1 MKRLIKISA
10 IIAAA
15 AAYLAAAANPDSPQ
29 APEKVSS
36 GRAPY
41 ATEIRVCASL
51 AESGA
56 AGFPESKYIRP
67 ITEWLHNDGTLK
79 SHFAVPFAWINRQ
92 VVLHVEW
99 ATSGYTI
106 EIDGKEVV
114 STRSGM
120 VPSDFVITRAVKEGR
135 NEIRIRPYADAS
147 EGVLSP
153 AAGGEFRTGR
163 IYVQSPAP
171 VRVRDIVTRTTM
183 SADGGAS
190 AEIGIVMKSEMLN
203 PKDMRIHYEL
213 LVNDTV
219 RLHHGIRELT
229 LDMRKEDTV
238 RFAVRVPDSCLWTLR
253 NPRLLRLDV
262 RTQNNGRYLENET
275 FRFGLSQVRV
285 TDNGLVEINGTP
297 TGLIMADVEPDA
309 TAEQIAE
316 LREEGYNTVHPR
328 VGIVDRSLYDICDS
342 IGMYVVAQ
350 IPVSTAKWGES
361 RRVGGNPSNDDS
373 WIASYVDRAEGVYH
387 ALKLHPSVVA
397 FSIADDSA
405 NGICLYETYLRMK
418 SFGDSRPMVYDSA
431 AGEWNSDP
439 LRRFS
444 SPAEAGLTPRMYE
457 IHEELQ

>member
-1 MKRLIKISA
+1 MKRLFRIFA

-15 AAYLAAAANPDSPQ
+15 GACFAAAANPESPQ
-29 APEKVSS
+29 APEKVAS

-99 ATSGYTI
+99 ATSGYAV
-106 EIDGKEVV
+106 EIDGKEVA

-120 VPSDFVITRAVKEGR
+120 VPSDFVITKAVKEGR
-135 NEIRIRPYADAS
+135 NEIRIRPFTDAS

-153 AAGGEFRTGR
+153 SEGEFRTGR

-183 SADGGAS
+183 SADGGAT

-213 LVNDTV
+213 LVQDTV
-219 RLHHGIRELT
+219 RLHYGVKELT
-229 LDMRKEDTV
+229 LGMREEDTV
-238 RFAVRVPDSCLWTLR
+238 RFAVRVADSCLWSLR
-253 NPRLLRLDV
+253 NPQMLRLDV
-262 RTQNNGRYLENET
+262 RTQNNGRYLEHET
-275 FRFGLSQVRV
+275 FRFGLSQVETTEEGLAVINGRQI
-285 TDNGLVEINGTP
+285 GLV
-297 TGLIMADVEPDA
+297 MADVEPTA
-309 TAEQIAE
+309 TAEQLTA
-316 LREEGYNTVHPR
+316 LRNEGYNAVHPR
-328 VGIVDRSLYDICDS
+328 VGIVDRALYDICDS

-350 IPVSTAKWGES
+350 IPVSTAKWGQS
-361 RRVGGNPSNDDS
+361 RRVGGNPSNDDR
-373 WIASYVDRAEGVYH
+373 WIDSYVDRAEGVYH

-397 FSIADDSA
+397 FSIADESA

-418 SFGDSRPMVYDSA
+418 SFGDSRPMIYDSA
-431 AGEWNSDP
+431 AGEWNSDM

-444 SPAEAGLTPRMYE
+444 SPAAAGFAQLPNMP
-457 IHEELQ
+457 EEF